1 MRMIYGSFSIC
12 AAASTT
18 SVTVRITDV
27 NDEPPVFVPETLLAA
42 VAEEAAFETT
52 VTTLRV
58 CFIKRTQTMNRD

>member
-1 MRMIYGSFSIC
+1 MIYGSFSIC

-27 NDEPPVFVPETLLAA
+27 NDEPPVFVPDTLLAA
-42 VAEEAAFETT
+42 VAEEAAFGTT

-58 CFIKRTQTMNRD
+58 CLIKRI